1 MDFLCPSSIIE
12 AVLIRLADL
21 TQVIL
26 NLQSWKLD
34 FLDKIKRKALIEK
47 IILFSLTFCC
57 SQKYGINADRL
68 LRKKKH
74 NLSFSS

>member
-34 FLDKIKRKALIEK
+34 FLDKIKEQGTTREDISF
-47 IILFSLTFCC
+47 FSYF
-57 SQKYGINADRL
+57 L
-68 LRKKKH
+68 LQSEIWYKCRQTSKKK
-74 NLSFSS
+74 